1 MTRSWFFHRMFR
13 IFCQNSFSVV
23 HLCTSKAYLEPIYD
37 EAFLQ
42 KYLTAKLFSQK
53 GFIVDLQLGSKY
65 VPVQLSLKLARLNNI
80 ESISS
85 QIHRCCKN
93 VGLLINLISIQS
105 LNDDNLLKNFIVDYG
120 VSISSPLFVHKT

>member
-1 MTRSWFFHRMFR
+1 MTRSWFFHKMFR
-13 IFCQNSFSVV
+13 IFFQNSFSVV

-37 EAFLQ
+37 GAFLQ

-53 GFIVDLQLGSKY
+53 GFIVDLQLDSKY

-85 QIHRCCKN
+85 QIHRCCEN

-120 VSISSPLFVHKT
+120 VSISSPLFVDKT